1 MGVLD
6 QPQERRLGEQ
16 LTDGMNPLV
25 FPQYTKITT
34 EEPSMGS
41 GGGSEVINAGL
52 EIESQVPEV
61 HLDGGKYGFGA
72 YEGGLG
78 SESCQGCLGV

>member
-1 MGVLD
+1 
-6 QPQERRLGEQ
+6 
-16 LTDGMNPLV
+16 
-25 FPQYTKITT
+25 
-34 EEPSMGS
+34 MGS